1 MEIFIISA
9 EKTVPIA
16 NPLSGNRVGDAVLHY
31 KPADGTIPLP
41 INSRPSNRGHG
52 LYFAT
57 TLTTASPAEGF
68 VFYPKPFILNS
79 AHLCTLF
86 LQIKEYFDIDFFI
99 QFFRWTKK
107 SATHRTNKA

>member
-57 TLTTASPAEGF
+57 TLTTASPAVPHFTMTGR
-68 VFYPKPFILNS
+68 VVQNDG
-79 AHLCTLF
+79 
-86 LQIKEYFDIDFFI
+86 EY
-99 QFFRWTKK
+99 
-107 SATHRTNKA
+107 S

>member
-52 LYFAT
+52 CILCDHCFAGG
-57 TLTTASPAEGF
+57 LAFHDDGAGRSGCRG
-68 VFYPKPFILNS
+68 VFLKTVYILKNRV
-79 AHLCTLF
+79 LDLILF
-86 LQIKEYFDIDFFI
+86 N
-99 QFFRWTKK
+99 R
-107 SATHRTNKA
+107 NKRIVCNGLS